1 MTDRSGVLRYIIE
14 RYYSGDIETACAHTG
29 YSSKQIEDW
38 CSGQCQPQHIT
49 VEYFIHRAF
58 TPEFQSVVEFAE
70 FKQDQPV
77 MAQLKTLFK
86 GHEERAGIY
95 AFYDSMANLIY
106 LGKATNLL
114 KEAYSAIR
122 RDVDIQFPAGIKKK
136 PDKRYEIVRYISAYD
151 VGSSDWMDF
160 PKHVESLIL
169 RISKPILNKNIGH
182 IEQAYTPPGID

>member
-14 RYYSGDIETACAHTG
+14 RYYSDDLEDAEARTG
-29 YSSKQIEDW
+29 YSVKQIQEW
-38 CSGQCQPQHIT
+38 CSGHCQPQHIT

-58 TPEFQSVVEFAE
+58 TPEFQSVIEFAE
-70 FKQDQPV
+70 FQPDQPV
-77 MAQLKTLFK
+77 MKQLKVLFK
-86 GHEERAGIY
+86 GHEDRAGIY

-122 RDVDIQFPAGIKKK
+122 RDVHIQFPAGIKKK
-136 PDKRYEIVRYISAYD
+136 PEKRYELVRYISAYD
-151 VGSSDWMDF
+151 VGSSEWRDF

-182 IEQAYTPPGID
+182 IEQAYAAPGEG

>member
-1 MTDRSGVLRYIIE
+1 VTDRSAVLSYIIE
-14 RYYSGDIETACAHTG
+14 QYYSGDLEEACAMTG
-29 YSSKQIEDW
+29 YSLKQIADW
-38 CSGQCQPQHIT
+38 CSGRRQPQHFT
-49 VEYFIHRAF
+49 VEFFIHRAF
-58 TPEFQSVVEFAE
+58 TPQFQSVVEFAE
-70 FKQDQPV
+70 FKPDQPV

-106 LGKATNLL
+106 IGKATNLL

-136 PDKRYEIVRYISAYD
+136 PEKRHEIVRYISAYD
-151 VGSSDWMDF
+151 VGKSNLLDF

-182 IEQAYTPPGID
+182 IEQAYAPPSAD

>member
-1 MTDRSGVLRYIIE
+1 MTDRCGVLRYIIE
-14 RYYSGDIETACAHTG
+14 QYYSGDIETACSYTG

-38 CSGQCQPQHIT
+38 CSGQCQPQHLT
-49 VEYFIHRAF
+49 VEHFIHCAF

-77 MAQLKTLFK
+77 MAQLRTLFK

-114 KEAYSAIR
+114 KETYSAIR

-136 PDKRYEIVRYISAYD
+136 PEKRYEIVRYISAYD
-151 VGSSDWMDF
+151 VGSSDWLDF